1 MHSELGASSF
11 YNPEYSSILFL
22 CNVAAEHLRTI
33 GLLDIFGFE
42 SFKVGD

>member
-1 MHSELGASSF
+1 MGGQQYSNLLHSEEF
-11 YNPEYSSILFL
+11 FL
-22 CNVAAEHLRTI
+22 SNVTAEHLRTI